1 MSQYSGSSLTGFV
14 SPLRT
19 FSSAESDHQLAGIV
33 GQIHEY
39 RVPLPVID
47 ALDRLHGS
55 LYASYRFQRLCE
67 PSVPPHAWV
76 GYRSDEII
84 GALLFHIDADRVRV
98 MTEMFKLDDEIAV
111 AFCCDVFDRYP
122 FVNEI
127 DFNAIS
133 LPSGL
138 RWLISQR
145 FAFSENYV
153 LDLPVSVDQYE
164 QSLGKSTRKTLRGY
178 GNRLRRDHP
187 DFKWRCS
194 SASALS
200 RHAQRTLVRQLQD
213 FKRASMAVRGKQA
226 QADTRE
232 TAQLLMMAAECGMFG
247 LCTIEGKLC
256 AGSLALKIGDNYVML
271 LCAADPA
278 FSGYRLGLLACYWS
292 LCDCIREGALQCHL
306 LWGRYR
312 YKEQLLAKPVSLHR
326 LRVYRSRWQMLCNPF
341 GVACMAGR
349 GLMHRC
355 RSWLLNDLPERED
368 RGSRCLLW
376 LLRRLSAL
384 SQP

>member
-1 MSQYSGSSLTGFV
+1 MAQYFGSSLTELV
-14 SPLRT
+14 SPVRT
-19 FSSAESDHQLAGIV
+19 FSPVESDDQRAGIV

-47 ALDRLHGS
+47 ALDRLHGN

-76 GYRSDEII
+76 GYRSGEIV

-98 MTEMFKLDDEIAV
+98 MTEMFTLDDEIAV
-111 AFCCDVFDRYP
+111 AFCRDVFDRYP
-122 FVNEI
+122 VVREI

-138 RWLISQR
+138 RRLASQR

-153 LDLPVSVDQYE
+153 LDLPASVDRYE

-178 GNRLRRDHP
+178 GNRLLRDHP
-187 DFKWRCS
+187 GFKWRCS
-194 SASALS
+194 AASELS
-200 RHAQRTLVRQLQD
+200 RPAQRALVRQLQE
-213 FKRASMAVRGKQA
+213 FKRASMAARGKQA
-226 QADTRE
+226 QADARE

-247 LCTIEGKLC
+247 LGTIEGKLC

-278 FSGYRLGLLACYWS
+278 FSAYRLGLLACYWS
-292 LCDCIREGALQCHL
+292 LCDCIREGAVQCHL

-312 YKEQLLAKPVSLHR
+312 YKEQLLAKPVLLHR
-326 LRVYRSRWQMLCNPF
+326 LRVYRSHWQMLWHPF
-341 GVACMAGR
+341 DVAGMAGR
-349 GLMHRC
+349 GLIHRC

-368 RGSRCLLW
+368 RGSRCVLW